1 MVGVSACSI
10 SRNGTRMSGREP
22 VSYTLRDLG
31 SGATAAESTSA
42 VAARNLG
49 LAFMESSKR
58 MVWSR
63 SE

>member
-49 LAFMESSKR
+49 LAFMESS
-58 MVWSR
+58 
-63 SE
+63 SEWFGADRE